1 MDKKKYTYKTTPY
14 EHQRK
19 ALIKGAKELNFAYFM
34 EMGTGKTKVAI
45 DNVAY
50 LYQEKEINVAIVIAP
65 NSVYKNWINEIKTH
79 SPVEDYTLFVWK
91 DDKEINYQADKLNY
105 VLMNVEALSH
115 KKGFDF
121 LTKLVLNVGK
131 QTIMIVD
138 ESTTIK
144 TPSAQRSKNICKLSS
159 FIKYKRILTG
169 SPVTKSPLDL
179 YQQCAFLSKD
189 LLGYPSFVAFRARYA
204 VMKQINMGPNRVIL
218 IPQYYTNLDELEAKL
233 KKFSYRVRK
242 VDCLDLPEKVYQ
254 QRYVQFNDI
263 QKKAYE
269 SLKRNARA
277 IIEDKEVS
285 FANKLTE
292 ILKLHQVCNGYIKT
306 DDQEVVPFENDPK
319 LDELLSIIEESEG
332 KFIIWANYI
341 HNIKTIVKTLTKL
354 YGEESVVSIYGEIT
368 TENRKKAVEDFQGNE
383 KIRFFVGNPSTGG
396 YGLTLTE
403 ASYVVYYSNNYNL
416 EIREQ
421 SEDRAHRIGQ
431 SKNVTYIDLI
441 IDKTIDSHIIS
452 ALKSKIKISAQTMGE
467 EIKKWLQ

>member
-1 MDKKKYTYKTTPY
+1 MDNKKYTYKTTPY
-14 EHQRK
+14 EHQRN
-19 ALIKGAKELNFAYFM
+19 ALIKGAKELNFAYFL

-50 LYQEKEINVAIVIAP
+50 LYQEKLINTAIVIAP
-65 NSVYKNWINEIKTH
+65 NSVYKNWIKEIETH
-79 SPVEDYTLFVWK
+79 SPISDYTMFIWK
-91 DDKEINYQADKLNY
+91 DDVKINYQIDKLNY
-105 VLMNVEALSH
+105 VLMNIEALSH
-115 KKGFDF
+115 KSGFEF
-121 LTKLVLNVGK
+121 LLKLVIDTGQK
-131 QTIMIVD
+131 AMMIID

-144 TPSAQRSKNICKLSS
+144 NDKAKRSKNICKLSPHV
-159 FIKYKRILTG
+159 KYKRILTG

-218 IPQYYTNLDELEAKL
+218 IPQYYTNLDELEAKI
-233 KKFSYRVRK
+233 KKFSFRVRK
-242 VDCLDLPEKVYQ
+242 VDCLDLPEKIYQ
-254 QRYVQFNDI
+254 QRYVNLTKEQI
-263 QKKAYE
+263 KVYE
-269 SLKRNARA
+269 ELRKYARS

-292 ILKLHQVCNGYIKT
+292 ILKLHQVCNGYLKT
-306 DDQEVVPFENDPK
+306 DDGEIVPFDNDPK
-319 LDELLSIIEESEG
+319 LEELLSIIEESDG

-341 HNIKTIVKTLTKL
+341 HNIKTIVKTLRKE
-354 YGEESVVSIYGEIT
+354 YGDESVVSIYGEIT
-368 TENRKKAVEDFQGNE
+368 TENRKKAVEEFQGND
-383 KIRFFVGNPSTGG
+383 KVRFFVGNPSTGG
-396 YGLTLTE
+396 YGLTLTA

-431 SKNVTYIDLI
+431 TKSVTYIDLI

-452 ALKSKIKISAQTMGE
+452 ALKRKIKISAETMGE
-467 EIKKWLQ
+467 EIKNWI

>member
-1 MDKKKYTYKTTPY
+1 MDNKKYTYKTTPY
-14 EHQRK
+14 EHQRN
-19 ALIKGAKELNFAYFM
+19 ALIKGAKELNFAYFL

-50 LYQEKEINVAIVIAP
+50 LYQEKLINTAIVIAP
-65 NSVYKNWINEIKTH
+65 NSVYKNWIKEIETH
-79 SPVEDYTLFVWK
+79 SPITDYTMFIWK
-91 DDKEINYQADKLNY
+91 DDVKINYQIDKLNY
-105 VLMNVEALSH
+105 VLMNIEALSH
-115 KKGFDF
+115 KSGFEF
-121 LTKLVLNVGK
+121 LLKLVVDTGQK
-131 QTIMIVD
+131 AMMIID

-144 TPSAQRSKNICKLSS
+144 NDKAKRSKNICKLSPHV
-159 FIKYKRILTG
+159 KYKRILTG

-218 IPQYYTNLDELEAKL
+218 IPQYYTNLDELEAKI
-233 KKFSYRVRK
+233 KKFSFRVRK
-242 VDCLDLPEKVYQ
+242 VDCLDLPEKIYQ
-254 QRYVQFNDI
+254 QRYVNLTKEQI
-263 QKKAYE
+263 KVYE
-269 SLKRNARA
+269 ELRKYARS

-292 ILKLHQVCNGYIKT
+292 ILKLHQVCNGYLKT
-306 DDQEVVPFENDPK
+306 DDGEVVPFDNDPK
-319 LDELLSIIEESEG
+319 LEELLSIIEESDG

-341 HNIKTIVKTLTKL
+341 HNIKTIVKTLRKE
-354 YGEESVVSIYGEIT
+354 YGDESVVSIYGEIT
-368 TENRKKAVEDFQGNE
+368 TENRKKAVEEFQGND
-383 KIRFFVGNPSTGG
+383 KVRFFVGNPSTGG
-396 YGLTLTE
+396 YGLTLTA

-431 SKNVTYIDLI
+431 TKSVTYIDLI

-452 ALKSKIKISAQTMGE
+452 ALKRKIKISAETMGE
-467 EIKKWLQ
+467 EIKNWI

>member
-1 MDKKKYTYKTTPY
+1 MDNKKYTYKTTPY
-14 EHQRK
+14 EHQRN
-19 ALIKGAKELNFAYFM
+19 ALIKGAKELNFAYFL

-50 LYQEKEINVAIVIAP
+50 LYQEKLINTAIVIAP
-65 NSVYKNWINEIKTH
+65 NSVYKNWIKEIETH
-79 SPVEDYTLFVWK
+79 SPISDYTMFIWK
-91 DDKEINYQADKLNY
+91 DDVKINYQIDKLNY
-105 VLMNVEALSH
+105 VLMNIEALSH
-115 KKGFDF
+115 KSGVEF
-121 LTKLVLNVGK
+121 LLKLVINTGQK
-131 QTIMIVD
+131 AMMIID

-144 TPSAQRSKNICKLSS
+144 NDKAKRSKNICKLSPHV
-159 FIKYKRILTG
+159 KYKRILTG

-218 IPQYYTNLDELEAKL
+218 IPQYYTNLDELEAKI
-233 KKFSYRVRK
+233 KKFSFRVRK
-242 VDCLDLPEKVYQ
+242 VDCLDLPEKIYQ
-254 QRYVQFNDI
+254 QRYVNLTKEQI
-263 QKKAYE
+263 KVYE
-269 SLKRNARA
+269 ELRKYARS

-292 ILKLHQVCNGYIKT
+292 ILKLHQVCNGYLKT
-306 DDQEVVPFENDPK
+306 DDGEIVPFDNDPK
-319 LDELLSIIEESEG
+319 LEELLSIIEESDG

-341 HNIKTIVKTLTKL
+341 HNIKTIVKTLRKE
-354 YGEESVVSIYGEIT
+354 YGDESVVSIYGEIT
-368 TENRKKAVEDFQGNE
+368 TENRKKAVEEFQGND
-383 KIRFFVGNPSTGG
+383 KVRFFVGNPSTGG
-396 YGLTLTE
+396 YGLTLTA

-431 SKNVTYIDLI
+431 TKSVTYIDLI

-452 ALKSKIKISAQTMGE
+452 ALKRKIKISAETMGE
-467 EIKKWLQ
+467 EIKNWI

>member
-1 MDKKKYTYKTTPY
+1 MDNKKYTYKTTPY
-14 EHQRK
+14 EHQRN
-19 ALIKGAKELNFAYFM
+19 ALIKGAKELNFAYFL

-50 LYQEKEINVAIVIAP
+50 LYQEKLINTAIVIAP
-65 NSVYKNWINEIKTH
+65 NSVYKNWIKEIETH
-79 SPVEDYTLFVWK
+79 SPITDYTMFIWK
-91 DDKEINYQADKLNY
+91 DDVKINYQIDKLNY
-105 VLMNVEALSH
+105 VLMNIEALSH
-115 KKGFDF
+115 KSGFEF
-121 LTKLVLNVGK
+121 LLKLVVDTGQK
-131 QTIMIVD
+131 AMMIID

-144 TPSAQRSKNICKLSS
+144 NDKAKRSKNICKLSS
-159 FIKYKRILTG
+159 HVNYKRILTG

-218 IPQYYTNLDELEAKL
+218 IPQYYTNLDELEAKI
-233 KKFSYRVRK
+233 KKFSFRVRK
-242 VDCLDLPEKVYQ
+242 VDCLDLPEKIYQ
-254 QRYVQFNDI
+254 QRYVNLTKEQI
-263 QKKAYE
+263 KVYE
-269 SLKRNARA
+269 ELRKYARS

-292 ILKLHQVCNGYIKT
+292 ILKLHQVCNGYLKT
-306 DDQEVVPFENDPK
+306 DDGEIVPFDNDPK
-319 LDELLSIIEESEG
+319 LEELLSIIEESDG

-341 HNIKTIVKTLTKL
+341 HNIKTIVKTLRKE
-354 YGEESVVSIYGEIT
+354 YGDESVVSIYGEIT
-368 TENRKKAVEDFQGNE
+368 TENRKKAVEEFQGND
-383 KIRFFVGNPSTGG
+383 KVRFFVGNPSTGG
-396 YGLTLTE
+396 YGLTLTA

-431 SKNVTYIDLI
+431 TKSVTYIDLI

-452 ALKSKIKISAQTMGE
+452 ALKRKIKISAETMGE
-467 EIKKWLQ
+467 EIKNWI

>member
-14 EHQRK
+14 EHQRN
-19 ALIKGAKELNFAYFM
+19 ALIKGAKELNFAYFL

-50 LYQEKEINVAIVIAP
+50 LYQEKLINTAIVIAP
-65 NSVYKNWINEIKTH
+65 NSVYKNWIKEIETH
-79 SPVEDYTLFVWK
+79 SPISDYTMFIWK
-91 DDKEINYQADKLNY
+91 DDVKINYQIDKLNY
-105 VLMNVEALSH
+105 VLMNIEALSH
-115 KKGFDF
+115 KSGFEF
-121 LTKLVLNVGK
+121 LLKLVIDTGQK
-131 QTIMIVD
+131 AMMIID

-144 TPSAQRSKNICKLSS
+144 NDKAKRSKNICKLSPHV
-159 FIKYKRILTG
+159 KYKRILTG

-218 IPQYYTNLDELEAKL
+218 IPQYYTNLDELEAKI
-233 KKFSYRVRK
+233 KKFSFRVRK
-242 VDCLDLPEKVYQ
+242 VDCLDLPEKIYQ
-254 QRYVQFNDI
+254 QRYVNLTKEQI
-263 QKKAYE
+263 KVYE
-269 SLKRNARA
+269 ELRKYARSV
-277 IIEDKEVS
+277 IEDKEVS

-292 ILKLHQVCNGYIKT
+292 ILKLHQVCNGYLKT
-306 DDQEVVPFENDPK
+306 DDGEIVPFDNDPK
-319 LDELLSIIEESEG
+319 LEELLSIIEESDG

-341 HNIKTIVKTLTKL
+341 HNIKTIVKTLRKE
-354 YGEESVVSIYGEIT
+354 YGDESVVSIYGEIT
-368 TENRKKAVEDFQGNE
+368 TENRKKAVEEFQGND
-383 KIRFFVGNPSTGG
+383 KVRFFVGNPSTGG
-396 YGLTLTE
+396 YGLTLTA

-431 SKNVTYIDLI
+431 TKSVTYIDLI

-452 ALKSKIKISAQTMGE
+452 ALKRKIKISAETMGE
-467 EIKKWLQ
+467 EIKNWI

>member
-1 MDKKKYTYKTTPY
+1 MDKKKYTYKTMPY

-19 ALIKGAKELNFAYFM
+19 ALIKGAKELNFAYFL

-50 LYQEKEINVAIVIAP
+50 LYQEKLINTAIVIAP
-65 NSVYKNWINEIKTH
+65 NSVYKNWIKEIETH
-79 SPVEDYTLFVWK
+79 SPITDYTMFIWK
-91 DDKEINYQADKLNY
+91 DDVKINYQIDKLNY
-105 VLMNVEALSH
+105 VLMNIEALSH
-115 KKGFDF
+115 KSGFEF
-121 LTKLVLNVGK
+121 LLKLVVDTGQK
-131 QTIMIVD
+131 AMMIID

-144 TPSAQRSKNICKLSS
+144 NDKAKRSKNICKLSPHV
-159 FIKYKRILTG
+159 KYKRILTG

-218 IPQYYTNLDELEAKL
+218 IPQYYTNLDELEAKI
-233 KKFSYRVRK
+233 KKFSFRVRK
-242 VDCLDLPEKVYQ
+242 VDCLDLPEKIYQ
-254 QRYVQFNDI
+254 QRYVNLTKEQI
-263 QKKAYE
+263 KVYE
-269 SLKRNARA
+269 ELRKYARS

-292 ILKLHQVCNGYIKT
+292 ILKLHQVCNGYLKT
-306 DDQEVVPFENDPK
+306 DDGEIVPFDNDPK
-319 LDELLSIIEESEG
+319 LEELLSIIEESDG

-341 HNIKTIVKTLTKL
+341 HNIKTIVKTLRKE
-354 YGEESVVSIYGEIT
+354 YGDESVVSIYGEIT
-368 TENRKKAVEDFQGNE
+368 TENRKKAVEEFQGND
-383 KIRFFVGNPSTGG
+383 KVRFFVGNPSTGG
-396 YGLTLTE
+396 YGLTLTA

-431 SKNVTYIDLI
+431 TKSVTYIDLI

-452 ALKSKIKISAQTMGE
+452 ALKRKIKISAETMGE
-467 EIKKWLQ
+467 EIKNWI

>member
-14 EHQRK
+14 EHQRN
-19 ALIKGAKELNFAYFM
+19 ALIKGAKELNFAYFL

-50 LYQEKEINVAIVIAP
+50 LYQEKLINTAIVIAP
-65 NSVYKNWINEIKTH
+65 NSVYKNWIKEIETH
-79 SPVEDYTLFVWK
+79 SPITDYTMFIWK
-91 DDKEINYQADKLNY
+91 DDVKINYQIDKLNY
-105 VLMNVEALSH
+105 VLMNIEALSH
-115 KKGFDF
+115 KSGFEF
-121 LTKLVLNVGK
+121 LLKLVINTGQK
-131 QTIMIVD
+131 AMMIID

-144 TPSAQRSKNICKLSS
+144 NDKAKRSKNICKLSPHV
-159 FIKYKRILTG
+159 KYKRILTG

-218 IPQYYTNLDELEAKL
+218 IPQYYTNLDELEAKI
-233 KKFSYRVRK
+233 KKFSFRVRK
-242 VDCLDLPEKVYQ
+242 VDCLDLPEKIYQ
-254 QRYVQFNDI
+254 QRYVNLTKEQI
-263 QKKAYE
+263 KVYE
-269 SLKRNARA
+269 ELRKYARS

-292 ILKLHQVCNGYIKT
+292 ILKLHQVCNGYLKT
-306 DDQEVVPFENDPK
+306 DDGEIVPFDNDPK
-319 LDELLSIIEESEG
+319 LEELLSIIEESDG

-341 HNIKTIVKTLTKL
+341 HNIKTIVKTLRKE
-354 YGEESVVSIYGEIT
+354 YGDESVVSIYGEIT
-368 TENRKKAVEDFQGNE
+368 TENRKKAVEEFQGND
-383 KIRFFVGNPSTGG
+383 KVRFFVGNPSTGG
-396 YGLTLTE
+396 YGLTLTA

-431 SKNVTYIDLI
+431 TKSVTYIDLI

-452 ALKSKIKISAQTMGE
+452 ALKRKIKISAETMGE
-467 EIKKWLQ
+467 EIKNWI

>member
-1 MDKKKYTYKTTPY
+1 MDNKKYTYKTTPY
-14 EHQRK
+14 EHQRN
-19 ALIKGAKELNFAYFM
+19 ALIKGAKELNFAYFL

-50 LYQEKEINVAIVIAP
+50 LYQEKLINTAIVIAP
-65 NSVYKNWINEIKTH
+65 NSVYKNWIKEIETH
-79 SPVEDYTLFVWK
+79 SPITDYTMFIWK
-91 DDKEINYQADKLNY
+91 DDVKINYQIDKLNY
-105 VLMNVEALSH
+105 VLMNIEALSH
-115 KKGFDF
+115 KSGFEF
-121 LTKLVLNVGK
+121 LLKLVIDTGQK
-131 QTIMIVD
+131 AMMIID

-144 TPSAQRSKNICKLSS
+144 NDKAKRSKNICKLSPHV
-159 FIKYKRILTG
+159 KYKRILTG

-218 IPQYYTNLDELEAKL
+218 IPQYYTNLDELEAKI
-233 KKFSYRVRK
+233 KKFSFRVRK
-242 VDCLDLPEKVYQ
+242 VDCLDLPEKIYQ
-254 QRYVQFNDI
+254 QRYVNLTKEQI
-263 QKKAYE
+263 KVYE
-269 SLKRNARA
+269 ELRKYARS

-292 ILKLHQVCNGYIKT
+292 ILKLHQVCNGYLKT
-306 DDQEVVPFENDPK
+306 DDGEIVPFDNDPK
-319 LDELLSIIEESEG
+319 LEELLSIIEESDG

-341 HNIKTIVKTLTKL
+341 HNIKTIVKTLRKE
-354 YGEESVVSIYGEIT
+354 YGDESVVSIYGEIT
-368 TENRKKAVEDFQGNE
+368 TENRKKAVEEFQGND
-383 KIRFFVGNPSTGG
+383 KVRFFVGNPSTGG
-396 YGLTLTE
+396 YGLTLTA

-431 SKNVTYIDLI
+431 TKSVTYIDLI

-452 ALKSKIKISAQTMGE
+452 ALKRKIKISAETMGE
-467 EIKKWLQ
+467 EIKNWI

>member
-1 MDKKKYTYKTTPY
+1 M
-14 EHQRK
+14 
-19 ALIKGAKELNFAYFM
+19 L
-34 EMGTGKTKVAI
+34 
-45 DNVAY
+45 
-50 LYQEKEINVAIVIAP
+50 
-65 NSVYKNWINEIKTH
+65 
-79 SPVEDYTLFVWK
+79 
-91 DDKEINYQADKLNY
+91 
-105 VLMNVEALSH
+105 
-115 KKGFDF
+115 
-121 LTKLVLNVGK
+121 
-131 QTIMIVD
+131 IVD

-144 TPSAQRSKNICKLSS
+144 TPTAQRSKNICKLSS

-254 QRYVQFNDI
+254 QRYVQFNDV

-306 DDQEVVPFENDPK
+306 DDQEIVPFENDPK

-341 HNIKTIVKTLTKL
+341 HNIKTVVKTLIKL
-354 YGEESVVSIYGEIT
+354 YGEESVVAIYGEIT
-368 TENRKKAVEDFQGNE
+368 TENRKKAVEDFQNNE
-383 KIRFFVGNPSTGG
+383 KVRFFVGNPSTGG

>member
-1 MDKKKYTYKTTPY
+1 MDKKKYTYKTIPY
-14 EHQRK
+14 EHQRN
-19 ALIKGAKELNFAYFM
+19 ALIKGAKELNFAYFL

-45 DNVAY
+45 DNIAY
-50 LYQEKEINVAIVIAP
+50 LYQEKLITTAIVIAP
-65 NSVYKNWINEIKTH
+65 NSVYKNWIKEIETH
-79 SPVEDYTLFVWK
+79 SPVTDYTMFVWK
-91 DDKEINYQADKLNY
+91 DDNEINYQADKLNY

-115 KKGFDF
+115 KNGFDF
-121 LTKLVLNVGK
+121 LTKLVINTGQK
-131 QTIMIVD
+131 AIMIVD

-144 TPSAQRSKNICKLSS
+144 NDKAKRSKNICKLSPH
-159 FIKYKRILTG
+159 IKYKRILTG

-218 IPQYYTNLDELEAKL
+218 IPQYYTNLDELEAKI
-233 KKFSYRVRK
+233 KKFSFRVRK
-242 VDCLDLPEKVYQ
+242 VDCLDLPEKIYQ
-254 QRYVQFNDI
+254 QRYVNLTKEQI
-263 QKKAYE
+263 KVYE
-269 SLKRNARA
+269 ELRKYARS

-292 ILKLHQVCNGYIKT
+292 ILKLHQVCNGYLKT
-306 DDQEVVPFENDPK
+306 DDGEIVPFDNDPK
-319 LDELLSIIEESEG
+319 LEELLSIIEESDG

-341 HNIKTIVKTLTKL
+341 HNIKTIVKTLRKE
-354 YGEESVVSIYGEIT
+354 YGDESVVCIYGEIT
-368 TENRKKAVEDFQGNE
+368 TENRKKAVEEFQSND
-383 KIRFFVGNPSTGG
+383 KVRFFVGNPSTGG
-396 YGLTLTE
+396 YGLTLTA

-431 SKNVTYIDLI
+431 TKSVTYIDLI

-452 ALKSKIKISAQTMGE
+452 ALKRKIKISAETMGE
-467 EIKKWLQ
+467 EIKNWI

>member
-1 MDKKKYTYKTTPY
+1 MDNKKYTYKTTPY
-14 EHQRK
+14 EHQRN
-19 ALIKGAKELNFAYFM
+19 ALIKGAKELNFAYFL

-50 LYQEKEINVAIVIAP
+50 LYQEKLINTAIVIAP
-65 NSVYKNWINEIKTH
+65 NSVYKNWIKEIETH
-79 SPVEDYTLFVWK
+79 SPISDYTMFIWK
-91 DDKEINYQADKLNY
+91 DDVKINYQIDKLNY
-105 VLMNVEALSH
+105 VLMNIEALSH
-115 KKGFDF
+115 KSGFEF
-121 LTKLVLNVGK
+121 LLKLVMDTGQK
-131 QTIMIVD
+131 AMMIID

-144 TPSAQRSKNICKLSS
+144 NDKAKRSKNICKLSPHV
-159 FIKYKRILTG
+159 KYKRILTG

-218 IPQYYTNLDELEAKL
+218 IPQYYTNLDELEAKI
-233 KKFSYRVRK
+233 KKFSFRVRK
-242 VDCLDLPEKVYQ
+242 VDCLDLPEKIYQ
-254 QRYVQFNDI
+254 QRYVNLTKEQI
-263 QKKAYE
+263 KVYE
-269 SLKRNARA
+269 ELRKYARS

-292 ILKLHQVCNGYIKT
+292 ILKLHQVCNGYLKT
-306 DDQEVVPFENDPK
+306 DDGEIVPFDNDPK
-319 LDELLSIIEESEG
+319 LEELLSIIEESDG

-341 HNIKTIVKTLTKL
+341 HNIKTIVKTLRKE
-354 YGEESVVSIYGEIT
+354 YGDESVVSIYGEIT
-368 TENRKKAVEDFQGNE
+368 TENRKKAVEEFQGND
-383 KIRFFVGNPSTGG
+383 KVRFFVGNPSTGG
-396 YGLTLTE
+396 YGLTLTA

-431 SKNVTYIDLI
+431 TKSVTYIDLI

-452 ALKSKIKISAQTMGE
+452 ALKRKIKISAETMGE
-467 EIKKWLQ
+467 EIKNWI

>member
-1 MDKKKYTYKTTPY
+1 MDNKKYTYKTTPY
-14 EHQRK
+14 EHQRN
-19 ALIKGAKELNFAYFM
+19 ALIKGAKELNFAYFL

-50 LYQEKEINVAIVIAP
+50 LYQEKLINTAIVIAP
-65 NSVYKNWINEIKTH
+65 NSVYKNWIKEIETH
-79 SPVEDYTLFVWK
+79 SPITDYTMFIWK
-91 DDKEINYQADKLNY
+91 DDVKINYQIDKLNY
-105 VLMNVEALSH
+105 VLMNIEALSH
-115 KKGFDF
+115 KSGFEF
-121 LTKLVLNVGK
+121 LLKLVVDTGQK
-131 QTIMIVD
+131 AMMIID

-144 TPSAQRSKNICKLSS
+144 NDKAKRSKNICKLSPHVR
-159 FIKYKRILTG
+159 YKRILTG

-218 IPQYYTNLDELEAKL
+218 IPQYYTNLDELEAKI
-233 KKFSYRVRK
+233 KKFSFRVRK
-242 VDCLDLPEKVYQ
+242 VDCLDLPEKIYQ
-254 QRYVQFNDI
+254 QRYVNLTKEQI
-263 QKKAYE
+263 KVYE
-269 SLKRNARA
+269 ELRKYARS

-292 ILKLHQVCNGYIKT
+292 ILKLHQVCNGYLKT
-306 DDQEVVPFENDPK
+306 DDGEIVPFDNDPK
-319 LDELLSIIEESEG
+319 LEELLSIIEESDG

-341 HNIKTIVKTLTKL
+341 HNIKTIVKTLRKE
-354 YGEESVVSIYGEIT
+354 YGDESVVSIYGEIT
-368 TENRKKAVEDFQGNE
+368 TENRKKAVEEFQGND
-383 KIRFFVGNPSTGG
+383 KVRFFVGNPSTGG
-396 YGLTLTE
+396 YGLTLTA

-431 SKNVTYIDLI
+431 TKSVTYIDLI

-452 ALKSKIKISAQTMGE
+452 ALKRKIKISAETMGE
-467 EIKKWLQ
+467 EIKNWI